1 MRIAIIGSRGF
12 PYVYSGYETLVAEL
26 ATRLVARGHEVL
38 VYCRSP
44 LFPERPPVVKGVR
57 LVYIPTVRSK
67 ALETLVH
74 GFLSTLDVVQ
84 RDVDAVL
91 YVNSAIGAFGLIT
104 RMFRKRTAINVDGLE
119 WLRPKWK
126 GLGGGVFYFLS
137 KLATRNFDEIVTDA
151 EAMAEVYRKEFQSPS
166 TVIAYGA
173 NPAHSEAPER
183 IGEFGLKA
191 RDYYLIVGRLIPDNN
206 ADVII
211 RGFERSKTRR
221 KLVVVGDVPYKDE
234 YAERVKATTDPRVRF
249 VGYVKDQA
257 LLRELYCNAYA
268 YFHGHEFGGTNP
280 ALLKAL
286 GFGCGIL
293 ALDTPFSREVLAG
306 DRHGRYFPKSAE
318 GVAASMD
325 WAESNPD
332 RLQAMRDTSRR
343 RIEEAYTWEKITD
356 QYEALF
362 TRLAQGTPGT
372 GSAH

>member
-12 PYVYSGYETLVAEL
+12 PYVYSGYETLVTEL
-26 ATRLVARGHEVL
+26 STRLVARGHEVL

-44 LFPERPPVVKGVR
+44 LFTEQPPVVQGVR
-57 LVYIPTVRSK
+57 LVYIPTLKSK
-67 ALETLVH
+67 SLETLMH

-84 RDVDAVL
+84 RDIDAVL
-91 YVNSAIGAFGLIT
+91 YVNSANGAFGAIT

-126 GLGGGVFYFLS
+126 GLGGRVFYVLS
-137 KLATRNFDEIVTDA
+137 KLATKTFDEVVTDA
-151 EAMAEVYRKEFQSPS
+151 EAMAEVYRKEFRSPS

-173 NPAHSEAPER
+173 KLAHSETPER
-183 IGEFGLKA
+183 IKEFGLES

-211 RGFERSKTRR
+211 KGFERSKTKRQ
-221 KLVVVGDVPYKDE
+221 LVVVGDVPYKDE
-234 YAERVKATTDPRVRF
+234 YADRVKSTTDPRVKF

-257 LLRELYCNAYA
+257 LLRELYCNSYA

-318 GVAASMD
+318 GVAALLD
-325 WAESNPD
+325 WAEANPE
-332 RLQAMRDTSRR
+332 RLQSLRDTSRG
-343 RIEEAYTWEKITD
+343 RIEETYTWEKITD

-362 TRLAQGTPGT
+362 KRLSQAST
-372 GSAH
+372 